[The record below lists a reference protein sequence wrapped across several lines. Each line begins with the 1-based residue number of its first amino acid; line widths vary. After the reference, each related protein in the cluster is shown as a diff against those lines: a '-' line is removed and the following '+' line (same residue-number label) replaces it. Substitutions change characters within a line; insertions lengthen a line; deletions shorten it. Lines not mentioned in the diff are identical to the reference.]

1 MSVEAPGRRIAP
13 GRNIALVL
21 GAGGARGIAHVG
33 VIQALEARGYRIAGI
48 AGASMGSL
56 VGGIYAAGRL
66 NEYSEWAR
74 GLQRGDVLRLLDFA
88 FGYPGLIR
96 GERVIG
102 ALREL
107 VGEHLIEE
115 LPIPYVAVAT
125 DLVRQREVWLTRG
138 KLFDAIRASIA
149 IPMVFTPHEFDG
161 RELVDGGLLSPV
173 PIAATRAMRADRVI
187 AVDVNGPVSW
197 LNAGLEPRHEE
208 MAAGHGIDEAPGHG
222 GGARQ
227 QLQEVERRA
236 LGREQHA
243 CARDDLAQQLPG
255 LDRVAVLH
263 VPVHHRGGAQRGEGG
278 VEPGGAT
285 DDRVLAGNDAA
296 AGLGVGG
303 DQAGG
308 EIAGADVLGERGCD
322 VALDFDA
329 ELFGEHGR
337 TWKFGQG
344 GRGHG

>member
-1 MSVEAPGRRIAP
+1 MSVEVAERRVAPGKRV
-13 GRNIALVL
+13 ALVL

-33 VIQALEARGYRIAGI
+33 VIQALEERGYHIAGI
-48 AGASMGSL
+48 AGSSMGSL

-66 NEYSEWAR
+66 DEYSEWAR

-149 IPMVFTPHEFDG
+149 IPMVFTPHVFDG

-197 LNAGLEPRHEE
+197 ANPGLEPRHEE
-208 MAAGHGIDEAPGHG
+208 LAAGHGIDDSTEAPDEDGPATLRERMASIWEGLAKPGNGNGNGNGNGKPDKSRGVMDLMSRSLDTMQAHMS
-222 GGARQ
+222 RV
-227 QLQEVERRA
+227 QLAQDPPDLLIQISRETATFYEFWRATELVEK
-236 LGREQHA
+236 GREA
-243 CARDDLAQQLPG
+243 AEKA
-255 LDRVAVLH
+255 LD
-263 VPVHHRGGAQRGEGG
+263 
-278 VEPGGAT
+278 
-285 DDRVLAGNDAA
+285 A
-296 AGLGVGG
+296 AGL
-303 DQAGG
+303 
-308 EIAGADVLGERGCD
+308 
-322 VALDFDA
+322 
-329 ELFGEHGR
+329 
-337 TWKFGQG
+337 
-344 GRGHG
+344 

>member
-1 MSVEAPGRRIAP
+1 MSVEASAQPAAP
-13 GRNIALVL
+13 GKNVALVL

-48 AGASMGSL
+48 AGSSMGSL

-74 GLQRGDVLRLLDFA
+74 GLERGDVLRLLDFA

-115 LPIPYVAVAT
+115 LTIPYVAVAT

-149 IPMVFTPHEFDG
+149 IPMVFTPHVFDG

-197 LNAGLEPRHEE
+197 ANPGLEPRHEE
-208 MAAGHGIDEAPGHG
+208 MAAGHGSDD
-222 GGARQ
+222 GAGSPDDDGPATLRERMAAIWEGLAKSGNGNAKPEKSRGVMDLMSRSLDTMQ
-227 QLQEVERRA
+227 AHMSRVQLAQDPPDLLIQISRETATFYEFWRAAELVEK
-236 LGREQHA
+236 GREA
-243 CARDDLAQQLPG
+243 AEKAL
-255 LDRVAVLH
+255 
-263 VPVHHRGGAQRGEGG
+263 
-278 VEPGGAT
+278 
-285 DDRVLAGNDAA
+285 DAA
-296 AGLGVGG
+296 RL
-303 DQAGG
+303 
-308 EIAGADVLGERGCD
+308 
-322 VALDFDA
+322 
-329 ELFGEHGR
+329 
-337 TWKFGQG
+337 
-344 GRGHG
+344 